1 MKAVLLP
8 LAVLS
13 LALPGCSDH
22 RTPASAL
29 INVDASL
36 PGGLP
41 YDPLRWRIIDS
52 TVDQRAATMSTLF
65 GNDPAVDHA
74 RADANGDAWPP
85 GSVLALVTWEQ
96 QSDPRWFGAQIPG
109 RIKSIEFVSAN
120 STPGKDLSFSYQRFE
135 GAPLRQTPTPNAVE
149 AAQVRQILG
158 HRSAVMPDLAQPSFP
173 PNSRT
178 IEL

>member
-1 MKAVLLP
+1 MKAVLLS

-29 INVDASL
+29 INADASL
-36 PGGLP
+36 PAGLP
-41 YDPLRWRIIDS
+41 YDPLQWRIIDS

-74 RADANGDAWPP
+74 RSEATGAWPP

-109 RIKSIEFVSAN
+109 RIKSIEFVTAN
-120 STPGKDLSFSYQRFE
+120 STPEKGLSFSYQRFE
-135 GAPLRQTPTPNAVE
+135 GAPLKQTPTPDAVE

-158 HRSAVMPDLAQPSFP
+158 HKASMMPDVAQPSLP
-173 PNSRT
+173 SNAHT
-178 IEL
+178 IQL